1 VRSLIAVAL
10 VVGAIFLFAPA
21 QGKDSGRAVPEFTH
35 QSQRDWFNSAPL
47 SVRDLRGKVVLIDFW
62 TYGCWNSYRSFPWL
76 KQVEARFADRP
87 FAVVGVHTPE
97 FEHEKDR
104 ARVGKNI
111 KKFGLQHPVMVDNDH
126 SYWRK
131 MNNRYW
137 PAFYLVDKQGR
148 IRATFVGETHAGRPR
163 ALKIERTIE
172 KLLDEGA

>member
-1 VRSLIAVAL
+1 
-10 VVGAIFLFAPA
+10 
-21 QGKDSGRAVPEFTH
+21 
-35 QSQRDWFNSAPL
+35 
-47 SVRDLRGKVVLIDFW
+47 
-62 TYGCWNSYRSFPWL
+62 
-76 KQVEARFADRP
+76 
-87 FAVVGVHTPE
+87 
-97 FEHEKDR
+97 
-104 ARVGKNI
+104 
-111 KKFGLQHPVMVDNDH
+111 MVDNDH